1 MEVIRNSLLDDARG
15 TKPGRVSGNFE
26 AILGC
31 FPHTLPA
38 AQCASPLNTYHVTCS
53 VQTEKYMGTAYE
65 ALYGYLVSC
74 HTCVRYCDGSKYEE
88 RLDREALRK

>member
-1 MEVIRNSLLDDARG
+1 MRLPTQHLSRYLLCPNG
-15 TKPGRVSGNFE
+15 KV
-26 AILGC
+26 
-31 FPHTLPA
+31 
-38 AQCASPLNTYHVTCS
+38 Y
-53 VQTEKYMGTAYE
+53 GTAYE